1 MGEQD
6 RTIIRALRCSA
17 SVPTGDEACRKC
29 AYGIVEK
36 LEIWDGNE
44 HEFVSCD
51 TDRIAVD
58 AADRLEELTGGTNM
72 KTQKYIV
79 RCDRS
84 GVFYGEIEKRDG
96 QNITMKNARCLW
108 RWYGAASL
116 MQLALEGVKQPEDC
130 MFTVTVDSLEVLDAI
145 EIIPCTDAAVES
157 IEAVEQWKV

>member
-1 MGEQD
+1 ME
-6 RTIIRALRCSA
+6 T
-17 SVPTGDEACRKC
+17 
-29 AYGIVEK
+29 
-36 LEIWDGNE
+36 WDGNE
-44 HEFVSCD
+44 YEVVSCD

-58 AADRLEELTGGTNM
+58 AADRLEELTGETNM

-116 MQLALEGVKQPEDC
+116 MQMAAEGVNQPWSC
-130 MFTVTVDSLEVLDAI
+130 KFTVTVDSLEVLDAI
-145 EIIPCTDAAVES
+145 EILPCTDAAVKS
-157 IEAVEQWKV
+157 IEAVKPWKV

>member
-36 LEIWDGNE
+36 LELWDGNE

-58 AADRLEELTGGTNM
+58 AADRLEELTGGEHM

-96 QNITMKNARCLW
+96 QDVVMKNARCLW
-108 RWYGAASL
+108 SWCGAASL
-116 MQLALEGVKQPEDC
+116 MQMALEGVKQPKDC
-130 MFTVTVDSLEVLDAI
+130 KFTVAVDSLEVLDAI
-145 EIIPCTDAAVES
+145 EILPCADAAVES
-157 IEAVEQWKV
+157 IEAVKPWKV